1 MYSKV
6 WSRLDWFF
14 GYIGEPDD
22 ELPFMPDL
30 YGDVNFDGIHNVQD
44 IIIVVNFVLSS
55 SIPTD
60 DEFTA
65 ADMNVDCIIN
75 ILDVVEVVNI
85 ILGSNDLARTVEW
98 LEKSFPELET
108 KKRLEKLNIDWRLK
122 ND

>member
-1 MYSKV
+1 MTKLEYIWIDGTESTPQLRSKTKV
-6 WSRLDWFF
+6 V
-14 GYIGEPDD
+14 EH
-22 ELPFMPDL
+22 
-30 YGDVNFDGIHNVQD
+30 FDGIHNVQD

-65 ADMNVDCIIN
+65 ADMNVDGILN
-75 ILDVVEVVNI
+75 ILDVIEVVNI

-108 KKRLEKLNIDWRLK
+108 KKRLERLNIDWK
-122 ND
+122 KKKIQ